1 MNNIFYLS
9 KIVSTIVLLLGD
21 FFSGANFGNSI
32 TNLPD
37 LVQSGYEDGLNDGYE
52 NNKTTIMSLLSVS
65 VLIGSMIG
73 SMAVSY
79 FNHKFGYKR
88 VAIVASILAA
98 GINLLTMIKVHWV
111 YLFIMRIL
119 LGIPSSALTTTVP
132 SWLGEIASVK

>member
-21 FFSGANFGNSI
+21 FFAGANFGNSI

>member
-1 MNNIFYLS
+1 M
-9 KIVSTIVLLLGD
+9 VSTIVLLLGD
-21 FFSGANFGNSI
+21 FFAGANFGNSI

-79 FNHKFGYKR
+79 FNHKFGYKK

>member
-1 MNNIFYLS
+1 M
-9 KIVSTIVLLLGD
+9 VSTIVLLLGD
-21 FFSGANFGNSI
+21 FFAGANFGNSI

-37 LVQSGYEDGLNDGYE
+37 LVQSGYEDGLNDGYD

-79 FNHKFGYKR
+79 FNHKFGYKK

-98 GINLLTMIKVHWV
+98 AINLLTMIKVHWV